1 MMGGGGVHVPA
12 RKNITEK
19 RKNKQQRQATVD
31 QPSPTPTTHTKNL
44 TNSTCLTIPIPNHE
58 WIFQCTR
65 LRPTF
70 AILEC

>member
-31 QPSPTPTTHTKNL
+31 QPSPTPTTHHPPPTQKIL
-44 TNSTCLTIPIPNHE
+44 PI
-58 WIFQCTR
+58 QR
-65 LRPTF
+65 V
-70 AILEC
+70 